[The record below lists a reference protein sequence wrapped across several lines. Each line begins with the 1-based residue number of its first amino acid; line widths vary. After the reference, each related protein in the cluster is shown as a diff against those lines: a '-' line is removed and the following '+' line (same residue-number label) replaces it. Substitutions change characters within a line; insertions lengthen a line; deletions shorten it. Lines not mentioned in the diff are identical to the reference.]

1 MPSVHCSASWAA
13 LPHRPIQSFTPGL
26 EAPSDLLISDGC
38 DWSGVIAKLFAK
50 SMRPTRKQGDGE
62 RYEAESR
69 GFWDDGWER
78 GFRSFSSPHRER
90 PFHAP
95 ASSAD
100 VSDRRDPHHQR
111 IGV

>member
-1 MPSVHCSASWAA
+1 MWRGMQWHDRREP
-13 LPHRPIQSFTPGL
+13 RPDRRINSG
-26 EAPSDLLISDGC
+26 LLISDGC

-78 GFRSFSSPHRER
+78 GVRFFSSPHRER